1 MKRIAE
7 SSLRSFIAVEW
18 LICGFIVLRTCEG
31 LKKTDRAAAMSPM
44 TEKAKRI
51 SCSVKQPRRVL
62 EQSPMTPEA
71 SVNTPTRTRSH
82 PVRLGLC
89 SITKRRTREAIP
101 PMVTARLSRKSM
113 VVDITAMC
121 PRNVLPAI
129 VAAFS
134 SSPSFLTCRKGT
146 CITLN
151 HYTFRPKC
159 LHSMEIINGGR
170 GNHL

>member
-1 MKRIAE
+1 M
-7 SSLRSFIAVEW
+7 
-18 LICGFIVLRTCEG
+18 LRTCED
-31 LKKTDRAAAMSPM
+31 LKKIDRAAAMSPM

-62 EQSPMTPEA
+62 EQSPMAPEA

-129 VAAFS
+129 VAAFF
-134 SSPSFLTCRKGT
+134 SSPSFLTFKECKGCSSKMAAGELLLLLLFPCRA
-146 CITLN
+146 LV
-151 HYTFRPKC
+151 R
-159 LHSMEIINGGR
+159 
-170 GNHL
+170 

>member
-7 SSLRSFIAVEW
+7 SSLRSFSAVDW
-18 LICGFIVLRTCEG
+18 LICGFIVLRTCED
-31 LKKTDRAAAMSPM
+31 LKKIDRAAAMSPM

-82 PVRLGLC
+82 PVWLGLC

-129 VAAFS
+129 VAAFF

-159 LHSMEIINGGR
+159 LHSMEIIKGGR